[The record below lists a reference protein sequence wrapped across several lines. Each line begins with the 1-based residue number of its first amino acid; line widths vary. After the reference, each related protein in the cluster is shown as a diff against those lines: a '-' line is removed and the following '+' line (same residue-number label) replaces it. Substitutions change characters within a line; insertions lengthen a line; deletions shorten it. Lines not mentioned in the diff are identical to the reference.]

1 MTLAAGEVTLNS
13 LTPKAFKRLEHLGHT
28 LREKLR
34 AVFAELE
41 VPAQVT
47 GFASLFGI
55 HFTAEEVVDYRSML
69 RGDQAMK
76 KAFFI
81 GLLNEGMLLQV
92 TCAGALNLLTTEEHV
107 NDFVDATRRVT
118 QRIR

>member
-1 MTLAAGEVTLNS
+1 
-13 LTPKAFKRLEHLGHT
+13 
-28 LREKLR
+28 
-34 AVFAELE
+34 
-41 VPAQVT
+41 
-47 GFASLFGI
+47 
-55 HFTAEEVVDYRSML
+55 
-69 RGDQAMK
+69 MK

-81 GLLNEGMLLQV
+81 GLLNEEMLLQV